1 MHGAKAAAVQ
11 TAFLRGEFAIMT
23 ERTSKRSRFA
33 GLLLGGA
40 ATGAIAA
47 LLAAPAAAQTA
58 APARPAAGLEA
69 ASTQAAGGVPELV
82 VTAERRE
89 VNLQQAAIAATV
101 LTGEDLKRRGID
113 NIDMLQF
120 TTPSLS
126 IVDTGT
132 GALVNI
138 RGIGKS
144 DQGQEVAPGTLIY
157 RDGVS
162 VTPGG
167 ILSDEP
173 YYDIS
178 NVEVLRGPQGT
189 FAGEN
194 ATGGAIFITETDPEL
209 GRFGGWVEGQDGN
222 YSDARL
228 QGAVNIPIGDT
239 FALRIATDDERRDS
253 FFHLTG
259 PFTGSDGR
267 LFLGAGRVSAL
278 WEPTKAFKAELKLDY
293 MDEDMSHPSGVFNGN
308 TANLFNVT
316 QAGHLLGIE
325 RQFRSVLQLSYEFD
339 DGITIK
345 SISGYQIGQVAATID
360 ANGAASSA
368 SEITFHS
375 NSQDKTV
382 SEEIDVI
389 SPSTG
394 RFQWVV
400 GGVYQ
405 NDVVSQPNGSN
416 WLSLTPGSTPA
427 SIPTP
432 SSCPIFFATGGAVPC
447 ETVLLDQYT
456 ATKDSAGVFG
466 QVSFDITPTLKLNV
480 GARYSSLSFR
490 LDSLDELLVFSTPT
504 LGQRIVGDTEKDS
517 KVTGKVDLTWN
528 VDPNNMLYAFVAT
541 GHKGGGVNG
550 LGALQLIIPGVPIPP
565 ATPAQLP
572 TQFGPEDVTDYEI
585 GWKANAFDNHLHTQ
599 LGAFYN
605 DYTGFQVAFFSPAL
619 AAGIDVNAPGHTIID
634 GVEAQAQAQWGGWS
648 ADFGASYLHSSL
660 GNISAIDSRNPL
672 TLGPGGL
679 PVPIV
684 VNLAGRQQTYAP
696 TWTVQVGVQYTFNL
710 PGDATLTPRL
720 DYGYVGSQWATLFED
735 RALGDFLAPRSLF
748 NGQIIYQRPD
758 NWRVT
763 LYATNLFDERYVAA
777 QVLDN
782 LGVPGPPRQFG
793 VRVAKSF

>member
-1 MHGAKAAAVQ
+1 MTGWQRSSRTRITARLLEGVAAGAVAV
-11 TAFLRGEFAIMT
+11 
-23 ERTSKRSRFA
+23 
-33 GLLLGGA
+33 
-40 ATGAIAA
+40 
-47 LLAAPAAAQTA
+47 LLATPAMAQRAQQVAPSQSESGPGNPTA
-58 APARPAAGLEA
+58 
-69 ASTQAAGGVPELV
+69 SVQDLV
-82 VTAERRE
+82 ITAERRE
-89 VNLQQAAIAATV
+89 VSLQKAAVAATV
-101 LTGEDLKRRGID
+101 FTGEDLKKRGID

-126 IVDTGT
+126 IIDTGV

-194 ATGGAIFITETDPEL
+194 ATGGAIFITETDPQL
-209 GRFGGWVEGQDGN
+209 NQFGGWIEGQYGN
-222 YSDARL
+222 YNDARL
-228 QGAVNIPIGDT
+228 QGAINLPIGDT

-253 FFHLTG
+253 FFHVTG
-259 PFTGSDGR
+259 PFTGSDGQ

-278 WEPTKAFKAELKLDY
+278 WEPTKAFKAVLKLDY

-308 TANLFNVT
+308 TSTLFNVT

-325 RQFRSVLQLSYEFD
+325 RQFRAVLQLSYEFD

-345 SISGYQIGQVAATID
+345 SISGYQIGKVAATID
-360 ANGAASSA
+360 ANGAASTA
-368 SEITFHS
+368 SEITYHA
-375 NSQDKTV
+375 NSADQTV
-382 SEEIDVI
+382 SEEVDVI

-394 RFQWVV
+394 RFQWVF

-405 NDVVSQPNGSN
+405 SDVVSQPNAEN
-416 WLSLTPGSTPA
+416 WLSLTPGSTPS

-432 SSCPIFFATGGAVPC
+432 SSCPIFFLTGGAVPC

-466 QVSFDITPTLKLNV
+466 QASFAITPDLKLEV

-490 LDSLDELLVFSTPT
+490 LDSLDELLLFNTPA
-504 LGQRIVGDTEKDS
+504 LGQRIVGDTENDG
-517 KVTGKVDLTWN
+517 KVTGKVDLEWN
-528 VDPNNMLYAFVAT
+528 VDRNNMLYGFVAT

-550 LGALQLIIPGVPIPP
+550 LGTLLPILPGVPLPP
-565 ATPAQLP
+565 ATAAQLP
-572 TQFGPEDVTDYEI
+572 AQFGPENVTDYEI
-585 GWKANAFDNHLHTQ
+585 GWKATAFDNHLHTQ

-605 DYTGFQVAFFSPAL
+605 DYTGFQVAFFVPTL

-634 GVEAQAQAQWGGWS
+634 GVEAQAQAQWGGWGL
-648 ADFGASYLHSSL
+648 DFGASYVHSSL
-660 GNISAIDSRNPL
+660 GAITAIDSRNPL
-672 TLGPGGL
+672 AGP
-679 PVPIV
+679 

-696 TWTVQVGVQYTFNL
+696 PWTVQVGLQYAFNL
-710 PGDATLTPRL
+710 PGDSTLTPRL
-720 DYGYVGSQWATLFED
+720 DYGYVAGQWATLFEV
-735 RALGDFLAPRSLF
+735 APEDYLSPRNLF
-748 NGQIIYQRPD
+748 NAQIVYQRPD

-763 LYATNLFDERYVAA
+763 LYATNLFNERYVAA

-793 VRVAKSF
+793 VRVQKSF